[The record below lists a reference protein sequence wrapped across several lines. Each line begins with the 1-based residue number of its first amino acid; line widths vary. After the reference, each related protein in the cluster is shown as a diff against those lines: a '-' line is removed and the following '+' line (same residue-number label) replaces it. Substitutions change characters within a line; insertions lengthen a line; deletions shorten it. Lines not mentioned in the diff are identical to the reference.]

1 VKDSPV
7 RSSRRRSNRPP
18 RNKRLIAALAT
29 LGVFGS
35 IVAVTQVSSAGT
47 WRRPAKARP
56 CPTASTPATA
66 SPVTSAGGGTGPAA
80 AAPDPGPTPAA
91 TATDPGT
98 AARPATRSYHDHGA
112 IQHPGDGQQPG
123 TLSQRSRGGLPGN
136 ATCTPGPGT
145 SSPSTPGDPAALEPL
160 GVDCSGSSLLPHD
173 GFQNGQRCVGTA
185 FGEVGAPEDN
195 PSLLIVSA
203 PRTVRRN
210 QQFTL
215 RVSTRNLV
223 RDRFLPAAQ
232 GGYYRE
238 SSFLNEQGIVRG
250 HFHTACRML
259 TDSRSAPD
267 PAPAPAFFVAT
278 EDGRGGVRPDTVT
291 VTVPGLTQRGVAQC
305 AVWAGDGSHRV
316 PMMARA
322 NQIPAFDVV
331 RIIVR

>member
-1 VKDSPV
+1 MKDTPV

-18 RNKRLIAALAT
+18 RNKRLIAVLAT
-29 LGVFGS
+29 LGVFGA
-35 IVAVTQVSSAGT
+35 IVAVTQVSNAGT
-47 WRRPAKARP
+47 WRRPPKAKP
-56 CPTASTPATA
+56 CPTASAPATT
-66 SPVTSAGGGTGPAA
+66 PSAANSDAGANPAA
-80 AAPDPGPTPAA
+80 PTPST
-91 TATDPGT
+91 TASDPGT
-98 AARPATRSYHDHGA
+98 AASPATQSYHDHGA
-112 IQHPGDGQQPG
+112 LQHPGDGQQPG
-123 TLSQRSRGGLPGN
+123 TLGQRGRGGRPGDGS
-136 ATCTPGPGT
+136 CTPSPGT
-145 SSPSTPGDPAALEPL
+145 SSPAAPGNPAPLEPL
-160 GVDCSGSSLLPHD
+160 GADCSGSNLPAHD
-173 GFQNGQRCVGTA
+173 GFQNGERCVSTA
-185 FGEVGAPEDN
+185 FGEVAAPEDN

-232 GGYYRE
+232 GGYYKE
-238 SSFLNEQGIVRG
+238 SSFLNEDGIVRG
-250 HFHTACRML
+250 HFHSACRML
-259 TDSRSAPD
+259 TSSRTAPD

-278 EDGRGGVRPDTVT
+278 EDGRGGVEPDTVT

-331 RIIVR
+331 RITVR